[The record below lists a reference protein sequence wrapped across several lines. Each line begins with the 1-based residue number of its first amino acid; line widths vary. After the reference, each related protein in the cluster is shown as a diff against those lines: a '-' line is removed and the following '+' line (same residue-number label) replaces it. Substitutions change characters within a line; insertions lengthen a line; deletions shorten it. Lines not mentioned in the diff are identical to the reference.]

1 MTQLAFRV
9 RAARPSDVPTLM
21 RFKRLLAESEGGL
34 HTAKAT
40 AADWLRDG
48 FGPRAGFAAL
58 VAEPNYQRG
67 F

>member
-34 HTAKAT
+34 HTAKGDCGRL
-40 AADWLRDG
+40 AARWLRPTRG
-48 FGPRAGFAAL
+48 LRGAG
-58 VAEPNYQRG
+58 RG
-67 F
+67 A